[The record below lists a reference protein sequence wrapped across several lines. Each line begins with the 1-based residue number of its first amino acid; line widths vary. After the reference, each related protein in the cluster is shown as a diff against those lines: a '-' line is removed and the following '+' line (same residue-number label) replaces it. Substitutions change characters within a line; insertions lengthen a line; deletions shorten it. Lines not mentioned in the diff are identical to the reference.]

1 MVKRRRPKHPRVLAA
16 FAPEQLILAHDL
28 LAAKVASMLGR
39 KLEEA
44 DWLTVYCGAKGFACP
59 NWSNLSIDVIENGL
73 GVEHKMLCV
82 RSGRSIK
89 EHCGTTM
96 MHPAATRAIRIE
108 SSDGDATNIARDVLG
123 QYAALIEQRR
133 RRVQKSA
140 PRRRADL
147 RTGWLLWQESLDEF
161 LYFEEEMLP
170 PIPEDYYA
178 EWKESGGGTRKKS
191 RNLWVYEQATG
202 KKRFSITTAAGAKIQ
217 PYFDVPPPNEPNLC
231 YFRVQGE
238 VLPNGLV
245 RIWITRT
252 TALLLAELVGR
263 VDVATV
269 SRAILEATREAQAVP
284 PGKMEVGGTAESLQ
298 LTQEAYTALKSCFQG
313 VSDEHM
319 MQQLLHFLHKRR

>member
-1 MVKRRRPKHPRVLAA
+1 MRSGRPKHPRVLSA
-16 FAPEQLILAHDL
+16 FTPAQLVQAHDL

-39 KLEEA
+39 KLEEG
-44 DWLTVYCGAKGFACP
+44 DWLKVYCAAKELSCP
-59 NWSNLSIDVIENGL
+59 NWSNLSIDIVHNGL

-96 MHPAATRAIRIE
+96 MHPAATRSIRIGSTE
-108 SSDGDATNIARDVLG
+108 GNPTNMARDVLR

-133 RRVQKSA
+133 QRVQKSA
-140 PRRRADL
+140 PRRKPDL

-170 PIPEDYYA
+170 PVPDDYYA

-202 KKRFSITTAAGAKIQ
+202 KKEFSITTAAGAKIQ
-217 PYFDVPPPNEPNLC
+217 PYFDVPPPNHPNLY

-245 RIWITRT
+245 RIWVTRT
-252 TALLLAELVGR
+252 TALLLTRLVGG
-263 VDVATV
+263 VDTTTV
-269 SRAILEATREAQAVP
+269 SSAILEATKTAQAVDP
-284 PGKMEVGGTAESLQ
+284 NRLQVEDAAQPVQ
-298 LTQEAYTALKSCFQG
+298 LTQEAYAALKSHFLG

-319 MQQLLHFLHKRR
+319 MQQLLHFLHKSE